1 MLCIGKYKGES
12 MLVKEALVLEH
23 VMTADEF
30 ERIVDLSENGDRLL
44 ELING
49 EIVEKMPTQ
58 EHGTIASNIDFALG
72 LYNRQHKL
80 GRLGV
85 EVRQRLPN
93 DLLNSRMPDISFST
107 ARHPLVRKGG
117 VPEMPDLAVEI
128 KSPSDSVR
136 KMREKA
142 AYYLENGA
150 RLVWLVYPQKRF
162 IEVYSPDADVEI
174 LLEGDTLTGGDV
186 LPGFTLLVAEVFAD
200 PLAE

>member
-1 MLCIGKYKGES
+1 MLLQEAIATQH
-12 MLVKEALVLEH
+12 LV
-23 VMTADEF
+23 TADEF
-30 ERIVDLSENGDRLL
+30 EHMIDLPENSDRLL
-44 ELING
+44 ELIHG

-93 DLLNSRMPDISFST
+93 DQLNSRMPDISFST
-107 ARHPLVRKGG
+107 ARRPLVRKGG

-150 RLVWLVYPQKRF
+150 RLVWLVYPQKHF
-162 IEVYSPDADVEI
+162 IEVYSPDADVEL

-186 LPGFTLLVAEVFAD
+186 LPDFTLPVSEVFAD
-200 PLAE
+200 PLVE